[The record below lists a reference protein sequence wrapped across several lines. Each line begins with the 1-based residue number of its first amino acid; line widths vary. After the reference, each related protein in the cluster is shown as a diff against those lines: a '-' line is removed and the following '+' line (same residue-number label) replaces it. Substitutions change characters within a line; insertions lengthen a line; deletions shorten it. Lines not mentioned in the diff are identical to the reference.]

1 MKYVFMVNTYI
12 LQGRSSLVTMIGT
25 AEAIQ
30 FVQSIGLLDL
40 LCQKANEI
48 DKKHPSTSNGYCTT
62 LFSHY
67 LAYHKVN
74 TEPLWTELLG
84 KMISIS
90 FSQPELVVE
99 EAWFF
104 FVLGGR
110 IFNNLKIIN
119 NFWFVRGFCFFI

>member
-99 EAWFF
+99 EAS
-104 FVLGGR
+104 
-110 IFNNLKIIN
+110 IFL
-119 NFWFVRGFCFFI
+119 VRGSRILKKLQLIYHLGFLRSL

>member
-1 MKYVFMVNTYI
+1 MMYVFVVNTYI
-12 LQGRSSLVTMIGT
+12 LLGRSSLVAMIGT
-25 AEAIQ
+25 AEAIE

-48 DKKHPSTSNGYCTT
+48 EKKHPSTSNGYCST

-67 LAYHKVN
+67 LTYHKIN

-90 FSQPELVVE
+90 FAQPELVVE
-99 EAWFF
+99 EAS
-104 FVLGGR
+104 
-110 IFNNLKIIN
+110 IFL
-119 NFWFVRGFCFFI
+119 VRSQETSY